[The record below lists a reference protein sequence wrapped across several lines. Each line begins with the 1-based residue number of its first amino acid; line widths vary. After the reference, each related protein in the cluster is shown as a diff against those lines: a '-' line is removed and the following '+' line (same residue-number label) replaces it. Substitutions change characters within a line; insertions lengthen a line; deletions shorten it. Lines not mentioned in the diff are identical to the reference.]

1 MHLYNLTI
9 HKPSVVQRS
18 IYGWRRFSP
27 KTEEFIISRGNTI
40 ELWRLDESGNVNVIC
55 SYEIY
60 GLILSLKPF
69 RLSGNDTDFILIG
82 SDSGRIVVL
91 RFNGETNA
99 FEKIHKETFGKVGVI
114 RGLPGQ
120 YLAVDPTGRAFM
132 ISAIEKQNLVYVL
145 NRDSKNNVT
154 ISSPLEAHKS
164 QTIVLTTE
172 GLDVGY
178 DNPIFAC
185 LELNYA
191 EADEDPTG
199 EAAAHTEKL
208 LTFYQLD
215 LVPGVDGPGGVL
227 VFAENWVLYR
237 NEGHPELRVP
247 IPRREFLPEDKG
259 VLIVAWALFHQR
271 DKFFYLAQSE
281 LGDVFKITLSF
292 DDSRVHDLTIQYFD
306 TLPVATSLHITKHG
320 LLLATSEVGDHCVYQ
335 FFSLGDGDVAEAS
348 FSTLLGA
355 DGSVQI
361 PLFSPRELTNIKPI
375 HFLPSLAPLIKLHA
389 ADLRGEGSPQLYA
402 LCGRGS
408 RAQLKVLQHG
418 LSVSLLS
425 QNTLPYAP
433 RGLWTLR
440 DEHSGCDKF
449 MVISFNNATIV
460 LSVGDAV
467 EQVNDTGFKADEATL
482 LAGGSYLQ
490 VCPGGFRQIFED
502 GHTKVRQVVVAL
514 SNGEMVYFEL
524 DEQYAWAERESL
536 NRKEEV
542 TCSPHKPYRTCRVY
556 SLAPTALLEEISM
569 ITLDAIS
576 SDLSLDRMRM
586 GQFSSPSAS
595 SSSSSSSAAGMAT
608 HATEMLLLTVGTENG
623 TVLRVEVDERTGKLG
638 TARSPRLLGPRPIRL
653 FKVVV
658 EGQRCV
664 LALSLKPWLCYCAG
678 NTMMLTPLVCE
689 SLAAYPGTSCLIL
702 LETEHH
708 AFSELEK
715 QAFYQ
720 QHGVA
725 YVNEYDRGAP
735 VPADREKWASCIR
748 VVDAATLRT
757 LERFELADNEA
768 AFSVCVCPFHD
779 KGEEPFVVIGTAKKR
794 QEQH

>member
-1 MHLYNLTI
+1 M
-9 HKPSVVQRS
+9 
-18 IYGWRRFSP
+18 
-27 KTEEFIISRGNTI
+27 
-40 ELWRLDESGNVNVIC
+40 
-55 SYEIY
+55 
-60 GLILSLKPF
+60 
-69 RLSGNDTDFILIG
+69 
-82 SDSGRIVVL
+82 
-91 RFNGETNA
+91 
-99 FEKIHKETFGKVGVI
+99 
-114 RGLPGQ
+114 
-120 YLAVDPTGRAFM
+120 
-132 ISAIEKQNLVYVL
+132 
-145 NRDSKNNVT
+145 
-154 ISSPLEAHKS
+154 
-164 QTIVLTTE
+164 
-172 GLDVGY
+172 
-178 DNPIFAC
+178 
-185 LELNYA
+185 
-191 EADEDPTG
+191 
-199 EAAAHTEKL
+199 
-208 LTFYQLD
+208 
-215 LVPGVDGPGGVL
+215 
-227 VFAENWVLYR
+227 
-237 NEGHPELRVP
+237 
-247 IPRREFLPEDKG
+247 
-259 VLIVAWALFHQR
+259 
-271 DKFFYLAQSE
+271 
-281 LGDVFKITLSF
+281 
-292 DDSRVHDLTIQYFD
+292 
-306 TLPVATSLHITKHG
+306 
-320 LLLATSEVGDHCVYQ
+320 
-335 FFSLGDGDVAEAS
+335 
-348 FSTLLGA
+348 
-355 DGSVQI
+355 QI

-482 LAGGSYLQ
+482 LAGVLDGGSYLQ

-502 GHTKVRQVVVAL
+502 GHTKVWDPPSRRSIVCAAMNSRQVVVAL
-514 SNGEMVYFEL
+514 SNGEVVYFEL

-542 TCSPHKPYRTCRVY
+542 TALDLPALSAQTLRAPFLVVGYGDRTCRVY

-586 GQFSSPSAS
+586 GQSVSTTS
-595 SSSSSSSAAGMAT
+595 SSST
-608 HATEMLLLTVGTENG
+608 HATETLLLTVGTENG

-689 SLAAYPGTSCLIL
+689 SMDFAACFNTPQCTDGL
-702 LETEHH
+702 
-708 AFSELEK
+708 
-715 QAFYQ
+715 
-720 QHGVA
+720 
-725 YVNEYDRGAP
+725 
-735 VPADREKWASCIR
+735 
-748 VVDAATLRT
+748 
-757 LERFELADNEA
+757 
-768 AFSVCVCPFHD
+768 
-779 KGEEPFVVIGTAKKR
+779 
-794 QEQH
+794 